1 MSHNLKEN
9 NEDVSNLD
17 EVLDDNKD
25 NDDKISKED
34 GSAATDLEP
43 PEDNEKNGSGQELVQ
58 EESEP
63 EHNDVGGVDVQGD
76 EKERRLEEGKEEESA
91 TDSSSTSTTTTTN
104 TSTTTVAATAATTD
118 DSTKTPD
125 DSSTPSLVPPSPVSD
140 SKFYAIRTTGGQER
154 VVANVLQNKIKS
166 KNIGIYSILLL
177 ENFKGYII
185 VEAPDAN
192 VAFQA
197 LAGVRHIRGQI
208 RGELPFKDIEGY
220 LIKKPVVTELAID
233 DTVEV
238 IGGPFKAMKAKI
250 TRVDYDKQEAT
261 VVLLDSPYQI
271 PVTVDANYLKKA
283 SH

>member
-1 MSHNLKEN
+1 MSREN
-9 NEDVSNLD
+9 EEDVSGID
-17 EVLDDNKD
+17 DIFDDNKD
-25 NDDKISKED
+25 NINKFPK
-34 GSAATDLEP
+34 TDETSVSDS
-43 PEDNEKNGSGQELVQ
+43 ETIVDQ
-58 EESEP
+58 EEKEL
-63 EHNDVGGVDVQGD
+63 EQDTIQEANGTTGKGDGQDEGGGGGG
-76 EKERRLEEGKEEESA
+76 EEA
-91 TDSSSTSTTTTTN
+91 NPSSSGTSTSNTTTTTT
-104 TSTTTVAATAATTD
+104 TSTTINPATSEEGGGGGTASATVVA
-118 DSTKTPD
+118 
-125 DSSTPSLVPPSPVSD
+125 PSPVSD

-154 VVANVLQNKIKS
+154 VVANVLLNKIRSKS
-166 KNIGIYSILLL
+166 IGIYSILLL

-220 LIKKPVVTELAID
+220 LIKKPVVTELSID

-238 IGGPFKAMKAKI
+238 IAGPFKAMKAKI
-250 TRVDYDKQEAT
+250 TRVDYEKQEAT

-283 SH
+283 LH

>member
-1 MSHNLKEN
+1 MLMRTELKYVSHNLKGN
-9 NEDVSNLD
+9 DEDVSNLD
-17 EVLDDNKD
+17 GIFDDKDDNI
-25 NDDKISKED
+25 DKSPT
-34 GSAATDLEP
+34 TDSSTEAEP
-43 PEDNEKNGSGQELVQ
+43 ELASDEGENGGQDKAQ
-58 EESEP
+58 EESG
-63 EHNDVGGVDVQGD
+63 NGGT
-76 EKERRLEEGKEEESA
+76 EERKEEVRQEQEPP
-91 TDSSSTSTTTTTN
+91 TFNDSSSPESTSASMAQNDTTN
-104 TSTTTVAATAATTD
+104 NESAGEAPVTRTVVA
-118 DSTKTPD
+118 P
-125 DSSTPSLVPPSPVSD
+125 SSGSD
-140 SKFYAIRTTGGQER
+140 SRFYAIRTTGGQER

-220 LIKKPVVTELAID
+220 LVKKPVVTELSVD

-250 TRVDYDKQEAT
+250 TRVDYEKQEAT

-283 SH
+283 TR

>member
-1 MSHNLKEN
+1 VSHNIKEN
-9 NEDVSNLD
+9 D
-17 EVLDDNKD
+17 EEVDSIDNIFDDNNDNIEKHPTTD
-25 NDDKISKED
+25 RSSGAEPDLAHDKAENDDQDKS
-34 GSAATDLEP
+34 
-43 PEDNEKNGSGQELVQ
+43 Q
-58 EESEP
+58 EE
-63 EHNDVGGVDVQGD
+63 NRDGGS
-76 EKERRLEEGKEEESA
+76 KMEEEEVRQQQEP
-91 TDSSSTSTTTTTN
+91 TTFNDTSSPASLSTSTTQGDTAGNEGSGAASVTR
-104 TSTTTVAATAATTD
+104 TVVA
-118 DSTKTPD
+118 
-125 DSSTPSLVPPSPVSD
+125 PSPGSD

-220 LIKKPVVTELAID
+220 LVKKPVVTELSID

-250 TRVDYDKQEAT
+250 TRVDYEKQEAT

-283 SH
+283 TR